1 MEGILSERMA
11 QFDTAQVNHLYQE
24 EVRLLELIKSGD
36 AARLEAEM
44 DKGPLA
50 FPFVTADAKKSYEY
64 MLVSA
69 TAVICRTSIEAGS
82 SVSGCILLS
91 DRFLRRISELQ
102 TEEESHALLREIVLT
117 YASLN
122 KKSRFAGSRNALV
135 GKAQRD
141 ILDHLFS
148 PLSLADVSNHLGVSP
163 AHLARCFQKELHL
176 TVNQYIAQ
184 QKIDAAKS
192 LLRTTTRDVREI
204 SDALSFSSAAYFGK
218 VFRQQTGM
226 TPTQFRQRQG

>member
-1 MEGILSERMA
+1 MEIILSERME

-24 EVRLLELIKSGD
+24 EVRLLNWIKQGD
-36 AARLEAEM
+36 AARLKAEM
-44 DKGPLA
+44 DKGTLA
-50 FPFVTADAKKSYEY
+50 FPFVTADTKKSYEY

-69 TAVICRTSIEAGS
+69 TAVICRASIEAGS
-82 SVSGCILLS
+82 SVSDCILHS

-117 YASLN
+117 YAELN
-122 KKSRFAGSRNALV
+122 KKSRFTGSHSALV

-141 ILDHLFS
+141 IHDHLFQ
-148 PLSLADVSNHLGVSP
+148 PLSLSDVANHLGVSG
-163 AHLARCFQKELHL
+163 AHLARCFQKEVRL

-192 LLRTTTRDVREI
+192 LLRTTGRDVREI
-204 SDALSFSSAAYFGK
+204 SDALAFSSPK
-218 VFRQQTGM
+218 RS
-226 TPTQFRQRQG
+226 